1 MKNIGQFTVALVSL
15 ILCLSMLF
23 FPICSAYALEIA
35 DESVAPEVLSEEGTT
50 EAEVQTTESA
60 TAPDTD
66 VASTSSETENSFET
80 GETSSESTA
89 AATQPTASDEAQTV
103 EEGVEPTAAKELPPA
118 SSQAAE
124 EKVVLPVAS
133 EPFVMPAKAA
143 PPNPESDFHF
153 DKTTGT
159 ILEHIGTGRNVTIPS
174 TIQGVPVRRIGA
186 WAFSHD
192 QLLGDSSQRQ
202 QSHIRRV

>member
-89 AATQPTASDEAQTV
+89 AATQPTASDEGANRRRVLNPPLQRM
-103 EEGVEPTAAKELPPA
+103 PPA

-124 EKVVLPVAS
+124 EKVVLPVA
-133 EPFVMPAKAA
+133 
-143 PPNPESDFHF
+143 PNRS
-153 DKTTGT
+153 
-159 ILEHIGTGRNVTIPS
+159 LCR
-174 TIQGVPVRRIGA
+174 
-186 WAFSHD
+186 
-192 QLLGDSSQRQ
+192 QRLRP
-202 QSHIRRV
+202 QSGERLSF